1 MYKNTLAESSRG
13 YWLGSIVRVISV
25 ISINKMRSEGRL
37 KILNT
42 KSGSDHIIINFITR
56 GLRVIDRRFQN

>member
-42 KSGSDHIIINFITR
+42 KLVSDNINFITR